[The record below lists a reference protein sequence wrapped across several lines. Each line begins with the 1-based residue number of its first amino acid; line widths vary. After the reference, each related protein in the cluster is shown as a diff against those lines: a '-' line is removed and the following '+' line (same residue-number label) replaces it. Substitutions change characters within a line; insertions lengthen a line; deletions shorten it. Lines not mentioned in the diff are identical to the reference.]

1 MVSDNNPLAFHLR
14 KKSID
19 NLSERSDLKSRTS
32 GLTVVKD
39 NGLVKKQKQYN
50 MTFTINSSDRKASSS
65 KAYLSN
71 SIIGNNPDLIMS
83 SNEKSRSNKL

>member
-1 MVSDNNPLAFHLR
+1 MLSDNSMPFHLR

-19 NLSERSDLKSRTS
+19 NLSERSDIKSRSS

-39 NGLVKKQKQYN
+39 KGHLKQQKQEN

-65 KAYLSN
+65 KVY
-71 SIIGNNPDLIMS
+71 I
-83 SNEKSRSNKL
+83 